1 MSGVR
6 QHFIP
11 RFLQKGFRIPSN
23 GKIVR
28 SWVYEHC
35 RPPRPANIADV
46 GLERYFY
53 AVEAETELDDKIT
66 EAEQHVYAPL
76 VERLREGFVDAGDAS
91 LIAEMLAHFE
101 VRSRHVRENMGG
113 LFKDCTS
120 QIMLQLADPH
130 TLALLLE
137 KHLTPGSEM
146 LDRALAEQG
155 ITYEQLQLILR
166 LNQTRLQDVLRP
178 LVEAFAAKISNALPA
193 FLPQITEIVK
203 QGHVKILT
211 DAVSPSVRAARL
223 ACLKYSVKAFEAC
236 NLPLG
241 DSIVLFHV
249 KGERAFKS
257 FLDKG
262 DEVLHVV
269 LPLSS
274 SQYLLGV
281 ATGAGADLSYD
292 LSEQIARC
300 SMRYFISC
308 SDRMTE
314 LQDKIGTNAHW
325 LSQAET
331 QSIMDNVVGELLPKS
346 LI

>member
-1 MSGVR
+1 M
-6 QHFIP
+6 
-11 RFLQKGFRIPSN
+11 
-23 GKIVR
+23 
-28 SWVYEHC
+28 
-35 RPPRPANIADV
+35 ANITDI

-53 AVEAETELDDKIT
+53 AVDIETELDDKIT

-76 VERLREGFVDAGDAS
+76 IERLRKGCVDASDAS

-101 VRSRHVRENMGG
+101 VRSRHVRENIGG
-113 LFKDCTS
+113 LFENCIS
-120 QIMLQLADPH
+120 QIMLQLTDPH

-146 LDRALAEQG
+146 LDKALAEQG
-155 ITYEQLQLILR
+155 ITYEQLQLTLHS
-166 LNQTRLQDVLRP
+166 NQTRLQDVLRP
-178 LVEAFAAKISNALPA
+178 LIEAFAVCISNALPA
-193 FLPQITEIVK
+193 FLPQITGIVK
-203 QGHVKILT
+203 QGHVKMLT
-211 DAVSPSVRAARL
+211 DAISPSVRAARL

-249 KGERAFKS
+249 KWERAFKS
-257 FLDKG
+257 FLDKE

-292 LSEQIARC
+292 LAEQIACC

-308 SDRMTE
+308 SDQMTE
-314 LQDKIGTNAHW
+314 LQDKIGTNAYW
-325 LSQAET
+325 LSRAET
-331 QSIMDNVVGELLPKS
+331 QSIIDNVVGELLPKS
-346 LI
+346 LN

>member
-28 SWVYEHC
+28 SWVYEHD
-35 RPPRPANIADV
+35 RPPRTANIADV

-53 AVEAETELDDKIT
+53 AIDTETKLDEKIT
-66 EAEQHVYAPL
+66 EAEQHIYAPL
-76 VERLREGFVDAGDAS
+76 VERLRDGCVDAGDAS
-91 LIAEMLAHFE
+91 LIAEMLTHFE
-101 VRSRHVRENMGG
+101 VRSRHVRENMDG
-113 LFKDCTS
+113 LFENCTS

-146 LDRALAEQG
+146 LDRALAQQG

-166 LNQTRLQDVLRP
+166 LNQTRLEDVLRP
-178 LVEAFAAKISNALPA
+178 LIEVFAVQISNALPA
-193 FLPQITEIVK
+193 LLPQITGIVK
-203 QGHVKILT
+203 QGHVKMLT
-211 DAVSPSVRAARL
+211 DAVSPSARAARL
-223 ACLKYSVKAFEAC
+223 ACLKYSVKAFEAG

-262 DEVLHVV
+262 EEVLHVV

-274 SQYLLGV
+274 NQYLLGV

-292 LSEQIARC
+292 LAEQIARC

-308 SDRMTE
+308 SDQMTE
-314 LQDKIGTNAHW
+314 LQDKIGTNSHW

-331 QSIMDNVVGELLPKS
+331 QSIMDRVVEELLPKS
-346 LI
+346 LS

>member
-23 GKIVR
+23 GKTVR
-28 SWVYEHC
+28 SWVHEQD
-35 RPPRPANIADV
+35 RPPRMANITDI

-53 AVEAETELDDKIT
+53 AVDIETELDDKIT

-76 VERLREGFVDAGDAS
+76 IERLRKGCVDASDAS

-101 VRSRHVRENMGG
+101 VRSRHVRENIGG
-113 LFKDCTS
+113 LFENCIS
-120 QIMLQLADPH
+120 QIMLQLTDPH

-146 LDRALAEQG
+146 LDKALAEQG
-155 ITYEQLQLILR
+155 ITYEQLQLTLHS
-166 LNQTRLQDVLRP
+166 NQTRLQDVLRP
-178 LVEAFAAKISNALPA
+178 LIEAFAVCISNALPA
-193 FLPQITEIVK
+193 FLPQITGIVK
-203 QGHVKILT
+203 QGHVKMLT
-211 DAVSPSVRAARL
+211 DAISPSVRAARL

-257 FLDKG
+257 FLDKE

-292 LSEQIARC
+292 LAEQIACC

-308 SDRMTE
+308 SDQMTE
-314 LQDKIGTNAHW
+314 LQDKIGTNAYW
-325 LSQAET
+325 LSRAET
-331 QSIMDNVVGELLPKS
+331 QSIIDNVVGELLPKS
-346 LI
+346 LN

>member
-1 MSGVR
+1 M
-6 QHFIP
+6 
-11 RFLQKGFRIPSN
+11 
-23 GKIVR
+23 
-28 SWVYEHC
+28 
-35 RPPRPANIADV
+35 ANITDI

-53 AVEAETELDDKIT
+53 AVDIETELDDKIT

-76 VERLREGFVDAGDAS
+76 IERLRKGCVDASDAS

-101 VRSRHVRENMGG
+101 VRSRHVRENIGG
-113 LFKDCTS
+113 LFENCIS
-120 QIMLQLADPH
+120 QIMLQLTDPH

-146 LDRALAEQG
+146 LDKALAEQG
-155 ITYEQLQLILR
+155 ITYEQLQLTLHS
-166 LNQTRLQDVLRP
+166 NQTRLQDVLRP
-178 LVEAFAAKISNALPA
+178 LIEAFAVCISNALPA
-193 FLPQITEIVK
+193 FLPQITGIVK
-203 QGHVKILT
+203 QGHVKMLT
-211 DAVSPSVRAARL
+211 DAISPSVRAARL

-257 FLDKG
+257 FLDKE

-292 LSEQIARC
+292 LAEQIACC

-308 SDRMTE
+308 SDQMTE
-314 LQDKIGTNAHW
+314 LQDKIGTNAYW
-325 LSQAET
+325 LSRAET
-331 QSIMDNVVGELLPKS
+331 QSIIDNVVGELLPKS
-346 LI
+346 LN